1 MMDTVGRLLEGYLES
16 LESRPSALRYRQV
29 YRQYVQPRWGTM
41 QATALTTKQLI
52 LFKQEHEK
60 VRREQVRK
68 ALGLVRQ
75 GYKWARTTVNPL
87 TEEFYFDGPNPASE
101 IVLKRALSRARLA
114 TIEELKLILGELP
127 HLYPPHAA
135 FFAIR
140 LTAPSRIKE
149 LCETGPAQWQRL
161 PQGAIWT
168 KPKTKNGLSH
178 RVYVAPQAMQYL
190 DALPWSGQYFFTGA
204 HGHHLTEGAIGKAWR
219 QFMADLKIQDLQL
232 LDVRRTLASY
242 LYKMYKRSEAD
253 DLTIKALLNHY
264 DPRPVAIYTRLNV
277 EDLVPIL
284 QGYADWLW
292 GLK

>member
-1 MMDTVGRLLEGYLES
+1 MGTVGRLLEGYLES
-16 LESRPSALRYRQV
+16 LESRPSARRYRQV
-29 YRQYVQPRWGTM
+29 YRQYVQPRWGAM
-41 QATALTTKQLI
+41 QATALTTKQLL

-60 VRREQVRK
+60 ARLEQVRK
-68 ALGLVRQ
+68 TLGLVRQ
-75 GYKWARTTVNPL
+75 GYKWARTTVNPT
-87 TEEFYFDGPNPASE
+87 TEDFYFEGPNPASDILLGRGE
-101 IVLKRALSRARLA
+101 SRERLA
-114 TIEELKLILGELP
+114 SHDELKLILKELP
-127 HLYPPHAA
+127 HLYAPHAA
-135 FFAIR
+135 FFAVR

-149 LCETGPAQWQRL
+149 LCETGPPYWTRL

-168 KPKTKNGLSH
+168 KAMTKNGKAH
-178 RVYVAPQAMQYL
+178 KVYVAPQAMNFL
-190 DALPWSGQYFFTGA
+190 DALPWSGNYFFLGRY
-204 HGHHLTEGAIGKAWR
+204 GHHWSEAAAGKAWR

-242 LYKMYKRSEAD
+242 LYKMYKRNEAD

-264 DPRPVAIYTRLNV
+264 DSRPVAIYTRLNV